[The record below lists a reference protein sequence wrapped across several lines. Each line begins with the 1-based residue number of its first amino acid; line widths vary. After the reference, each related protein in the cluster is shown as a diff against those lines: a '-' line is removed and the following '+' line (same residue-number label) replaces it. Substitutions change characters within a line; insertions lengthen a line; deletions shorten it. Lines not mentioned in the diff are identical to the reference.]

1 MRDFIFNDFI
11 LDKKILFFYD
21 TFIIRKKNDLKK
33 GCNIMKLLS
42 KKIMPKQN
50 SQAQLPKLNR
60 ISGQIEGIKRMI
72 ESDRECADV
81 LTQLRS
87 VRAAIK
93 SIEGNLLN
101 AHLQE
106 RATQSFKNEKERE
119 KALSEIQSL
128 FTRFEN

>member
-1 MRDFIFNDFI
+1 
-11 LDKKILFFYD
+11 
-21 TFIIRKKNDLKK
+21 
-33 GCNIMKLLS
+33 MKLLS
-42 KKIMPKQN
+42 KKTYSVQT

-60 ISGQIEGIKRMI
+60 VSGQIEGIKRMI
-72 ESDRECADV
+72 ESDRECAEV

-101 AHLQE
+101 THLQA
-106 RATQSFKNEKERE
+106 RITQTFKNEKDKE
-119 KALSEIQSL
+119 KALNEIQSL